1 MARIDCISDAL
12 ISTKIA
18 PFLAETLTSSEPVK
32 NLASGRSAEAIAFPN
47 LKDNLDETFSIVTCI
62 LIFALGSFK
71 VYIICASSH
80 FIVAFCTV
88 PDPHY
93 YPIKFY

>member
-1 MARIDCISDAL
+1 MSDVL
-12 ISTKIA
+12 ISTKMT
-18 PFLAETLTSSEPVK
+18 PFFAETRTSSEPVK
-32 NLASGRSAEAIAFPN
+32 NLASGRSAEAMAFPN
-47 LKDNLDETFSIVTCI
+47 LKDNSDETFSIMTCT